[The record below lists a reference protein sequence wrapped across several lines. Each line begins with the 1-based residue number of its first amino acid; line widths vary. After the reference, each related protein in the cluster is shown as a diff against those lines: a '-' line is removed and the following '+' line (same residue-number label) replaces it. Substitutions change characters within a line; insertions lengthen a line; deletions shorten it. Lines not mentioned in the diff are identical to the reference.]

1 MQIVAEG
8 CINNYSM
15 KRYYKYFDIFKFT
28 CCMMIPT
35 FHLLSNETVESGDW
49 FVHVRDMNLP
59 MFVTISSLLFWS
71 RFQWNDKEKSRGQL
85 RHYVGRLLMLMIAW
99 SIVLLPFWL
108 HRFIE
113 RYPDNWLSYLV
124 PKLMLYGGCRG
135 GYFIMSLIYGNCIIY
150 LLHRYLG
157 KYIPFVLLF
166 IVQTYYNLASEGI
179 IDDYLG
185 MRMKIGVFN
194 TDYLCIKFLFYMEA
208 CVWFIPWV
216 ADKLKK
222 VNAEWGLWIS
232 LATFIAISAVPSD
245 LVSYITT
252 TCFVILLCAF
262 MFNLQVKQLP
272 SWSVTMR
279 NMSKCIFFIH
289 FVVIDYGERALRHFT
304 GIKLVDY
311 GPFMEYVV
319 VMSITVPLAYLIA
332 RPLSRRIQLIK
343 KWLL

>member
-1 MQIVAEG
+1 
-8 CINNYSM
+8 M

-28 CCMMIPT
+28 CCMLVPIS
-35 FHLLSNETVESGDW
+35 HLLSNETVEFGNW
-49 FVHVRDMNLP
+49 LVNVREMNLP

-71 RFQWNDKEKSRGQL
+71 RFQWHDKEKSRKQL
-85 RHYVGRLLMLMIAW
+85 RHYMGRLVMRIIAW

-113 RYPDNWLSYLV
+113 HYPDNWLSYIV
-124 PKLMLYGGCRG
+124 PKLILYGGCRG
-135 GYFIMSLIYGNCIIY
+135 GYFIMSLIYGNTIIY

-157 KYIPFVLLF
+157 KIIPFLF
-166 IVQTYYNLASEGI
+166 TLIVQTYYNLASQGI

-185 MRMKIGVFN
+185 VCIKIGVFN
-194 TDYLCIKFLFYMEA
+194 TDFLCIRFLFYMEA

-216 ADKLKK
+216 AGKLKK
-222 VNAEWGLWIS
+222 VNAEWGLWLS

-245 LVSYITT
+245 LVSYIATS
-252 TCFVILLCAF
+252 CFVVLLCAF
-262 MFNLQVKQLP
+262 MFNLQVNQLP
-272 SWSVTMR
+272 SWSITMR

-311 GPFMEYVV
+311 GPFIEYVA
-319 VMSITVPLAYLIA
+319 VMSITVSLAFLIGKI
-332 RPLSRRIQLIK
+332 LSRRIKLIK
-343 KWLL
+343 EWLL

>member
-1 MQIVAEG
+1 
-8 CINNYSM
+8 
-15 KRYYKYFDIFKFT
+15 
-28 CCMMIPT
+28 
-35 FHLLSNETVESGDW
+35 
-49 FVHVRDMNLP
+49 MNLP

-71 RFQWNDKEKSRGQL
+71 RFQWQDKEKSRDQL
-85 RHYVGRLLMLMIAW
+85 RHYLGRLVMRIIAW

-113 RYPDNWLSYLV
+113 HYPNNWLSYIV

-135 GYFIMSLIYGNCIIY
+135 GYFIMSLIYGNSIIY

-157 KYIPFVLLF
+157 KIIPFILTL
-166 IVQTYYNLASEGI
+166 IVHTYYNLASQGI

-185 MRMKIGVFN
+185 VCVKIGFFDTN
-194 TDYLCIKFLFYMEA
+194 YLCIRFLFYMEA

-252 TCFVILLCAF
+252 TCFVVLLCAF